1 MMVTKKQQSS
11 VFIIRSKTNLA
22 KMWFGGP
29 KGFENPKENLNLHDG
44 KTEIHSSNYQ
54 YILFLASF
62 VLKNHLDFRL

>member
-1 MMVTKKQQSS
+1 MTVTKKQQSS

-29 KGFENPKENLNLHDG
+29 KGFENLKENLNLHDG

-54 YILFLASF
+54 
-62 VLKNHLDFRL
+62 